1 MLKTAFTFLC
11 VSRTGLT
18 FSQLLPE
25 DRTQY
30 DKMRPP
36 KKDGAP
42 TIVYF
47 HVTVM
52 GLDSIDE
59 TSMVCFWTL
68 FLGRLC
74 AVLMAPQF
82 DILISLNNEFF
93 SKQGLKKNLTSK
105 SNCGATKN
113 VIFPHSSLTKHT

>member
-1 MLKTAFTFLC
+1 MSFKKTVASNKIDLFLPILNF
-11 VSRTGLT
+11 RTGLT
-18 FSQLLPE
+18 FGELLPE

-59 TSMVCFWTL
+59 TSMASFIRFIL
-68 FLGRLC
+68 F
-74 AVLMAPQF
+74 
-82 DILISLNNEFF
+82 
-93 SKQGLKKNLTSK
+93 
-105 SNCGATKN
+105 
-113 VIFPHSSLTKHT
+113 

>member
-1 MLKTAFTFLC
+1 MLNIF
-11 VSRTGLT
+11 RTGLT

-59 TSMVCFWTL
+59 TSMVCNFHIVQ
-68 FLGRLC
+68 C
-74 AVLMAPQF
+74 AMCIRRDRQKRV
-82 DILISLNNEFF
+82 NVFF
-93 SKQGLKKNLTSK
+93 AHSANY
-105 SNCGATKN
+105 KN
-113 VIFPHSSLTKHT
+113 VNGKTIKSAFKHI